1 MSDLSNL
8 QSIEARLS
16 DLKKVFG
23 KPPVLPGSEDIAAY
37 EEMLRRFIERFQPQD
52 FFEMVLMKDLT
63 DATWEAARMGRHKVV
78 LLDRRYR
85 DERKVTT
92 KRRKEWL
99 AKKTDLAK
107 RVAASKADP
116 LTEPGDAIDHLVEE
130 CDAILIEPAS
140 ELDHNR
146 VLEAT
151 LAQVEKLTK
160 LEMIALGKRDMAL
173 RQLEWYREGLGRRL
187 RLVSDDLISEH
198 ANGAGALPAP
208 DTGDAE
214 TASTQAPST
223 ETVADAPPV
232 QPQ

>member
-116 LTEPGDAIDHLVEE
+116 LTEPEDALDHLVEE

>member
-116 LTEPGDAIDHLVEE
+116 LTEPEDALDHLVEE

-187 RLVSDDLISEH
+187 RLVSDDFISEH

-208 DTGDAE
+208 ATGDAE
-214 TASTQAPST
+214 TASTQL
-223 ETVADAPPV
+223 ETTAAAPPV

>member
-1 MSDLSNL
+1 MRDVTNFE
-8 QSIEARLS
+8 SIEARLS

-23 KPPVLPGSEDIAAY
+23 KPPVLPDSEDVAAY
-37 EEMLRRFIERFQPQD
+37 EEMLRRFIECFAPQD
-52 FFEMVLMKDLT
+52 FFETVLIKDVT
-63 DATWEAARMGRHKVV
+63 DATWEAARCGRHKVV

-92 KRRKEWL
+92 KRRKEWV

-187 RLVSDDLISEH
+187 RLVSDDFISEH

-214 TASTQAPST
+214 KASTQL
-223 ETVADAPPV
+223 ETTADAPPV
-232 QPQ
+232 QLQ